1 MRTTLDIDDD
11 LLEAAK
17 EIARRERST
26 AGVVVSRL
34 LRRSLT
40 GQDPAP
46 KTTRSPRKTVSGF
59 QPFAARGGRVTS
71 NEAVDALRDAEGI

>member
-26 AGVVVSRL
+26 AGVVVSKL

-40 GQDPAP
+40 GQGATPTA
-46 KTTRSPRKTVSGF
+46 TRAVRKSVAGF
-59 QPFAARGGRVTS
+59 QPFAARSGRVTS

>member
-1 MRTTLDIDDD
+1 MRTTIDIDDD
-11 LLEAAK
+11 LLDAAK

-26 AGVVVSRL
+26 AGAVVSRM

-40 GQDPAP
+40 QGGSSPAA
-46 KTTRSPRKTVSGF
+46 KRAPRKTVAGF
-59 QPFAARGGRVTS
+59 QPFAAREGRVTS